1 MSFVV
6 PGPLDDQ
13 SVYFLFQIF
22 GNVIYWVSG
31 TGTTDLGK
39 DTTIIHYAISAF
51 NTGLMSVLFAVYS
64 VVLFV
69 GTLNTAH
76 QGEFLGRNWSSLWA
90 PLRGVFGPIAV
101 VPIKYGFCF
110 IQLVLLYG
118 VLVGVHLANHVWNK
132 LGVGLDHTAIP
143 AVPISLLNDV
153 KVDVSKGVLYGSI
166 QKVADDLGLQTD
178 SLPANSIV
186 NSDSGTSYQCD
197 PSNSSNKFYNVDGV
211 PTFCLDTESTLPSI
225 DMPNLISSVNGLCQG
240 DDAVSAFSDF
250 AYAMNLF
257 YESPYNYGGM
267 TIAHPDYPN
276 LTSALFSQQCIN
288 SMTMLL
294 GNQSSTSYNYYYT
307 FPVDGYSQQIV
318 FKSSLGDTFSDSSDG
333 SSDNTIYV
341 EANGN
346 IAFNFSNPNYTSG
359 SENSYSKEASEYTND
374 IIDNLYNDNI
384 DDANKNL
391 NAYLDKLNN
400 NLLNSVADSQA
411 NAAQGIAENTD
422 SSTSSDGESYY
433 DKCKN
438 YLISSDDGSA
448 GTLSLRYLECL
459 ELEESGQTYGLSDNS
474 DPDHPFKSYINSWWI
489 GGESYLAVDK
499 IMNYNLELI
508 KDKLDAELSY
518 PNMNIS
524 STVHYNVPMSVQFYP
539 VVDGSVPAYQDS
551 SGDTQYAS
559 DDVSSN
565 EGEKF
570 SESAGIVSQTS
581 TVPDGMNLFTTD
593 WKTMVSRAVY
603 SSTASVDCSQNGDES
618 NQAQCEATNTL
629 YTNLLAL
636 PDDLQLPFVY
646 LFNLMSASSISQP
659 LEKSP
664 NEVTFL
670 NNLFSFLIANG
681 VYQTND
687 TTSVPVY
694 AVIDKIF
701 GNLAGN
707 GTEGAGLNVTSM
719 MDEFYQLGMP
729 TDDLFSKIMQAQQ
742 TGADVVQMVL
752 DSFTSILD
760 NYQAKFKSIE
770 AGAKNIIN
778 DYSIGAGV
786 ASGIGAVFGS
796 SAISSVGEVT
806 AILGQTS
813 VQLYMASQMGQLS
826 VSLAWLPLAM
836 MILGSLFTAAITFIV
851 MMPLIPYF
859 LFWAGTI
866 VWVLSILE
874 GLVATPLVAL
884 ALVYPEGHEILG
896 HGTAGIKI
904 ALNII
909 FRPVLMVIGVIS
921 AMALTYVLITYSAQ
935 GFHLV
940 ASLLLSNFSS
950 SSIVQGIVSC
960 FLIFIYSSFMM
971 IAFNKCFSVIYL
983 IPDKVFDWIGASSNH
998 RAGADDIQQ
1007 LQGKAENAA
1016 GQAGSSMSSGAEKNI
1031 QGEKEKTQA
1040 DVSAD
1045 SQNIQVAQKAG
1056 GAAGSFVR
1064 EEGGGM
1070 MGE

>member
-31 TGTTDLGK
+31 TGPADLGK

-132 LGVGLDHTAIP
+132 LGVSLDNTAIP

-178 SLPANSIV
+178 SLPTNSIEDS
-186 NSDSGTSYQCD
+186 SDGSSYQCD
-197 PSNSSNKFYNVDGV
+197 STKPSNQFYNIDGV
-211 PTFCLDTESTLPSI
+211 PTFCLDAESTLPSI
-225 DMPNLISSVNGLCQG
+225 DVPNLVSSVNGLCQG
-240 DDAVSAFSDF
+240 SDALSTFNDF

-257 YESPYNYGGM
+257 YESPYDSGGI
-267 TIAHPDYPN
+267 TIAHPAYPN
-276 LTSALFSQQCIN
+276 LTSSLLSQQCVN

-307 FPVDGYSQQIV
+307 FPVNGYSQQIV

-346 IAFNFSNPNYTSG
+346 IAFNFSNTDYTSG
-359 SENSYSKEASEYTND
+359 SENSYSKKASKYTNY

-391 NAYLDKLNN
+391 NAYLDKLNDH
-400 NLLNSVADSQA
+400 LLNSVADSQS

-438 YLISSDDGSA
+438 YLISSDDGST

-508 KDKLDAELSY
+508 KDKLDSKLSY
-518 PNMNIS
+518 PNMNIA
-524 STVHYNVPMSVQFYP
+524 STVHYNVPMTMQFYP
-539 VVDGSVPAYQDS
+539 LVNGSTPTYTDS
-551 SGDTQYAS
+551 SGNTQDAS
-559 DDVSSN
+559 DDVDSN
-565 EGEKF
+565 AGEKI
-570 SESAGIVSQTS
+570 SQSAGIVSQTS
-581 TVPDGMNLFTTD
+581 TIPDGMNLFSNN
-593 WKTMVSRAVY
+593 WKTMVSQAIYGSYNACFNVAG
-603 SSTASVDCSQNGDES
+603 SSSDVCDASN
-618 NQAQCEATNTL
+618 AL
-629 YTNLLAL
+629 YANLMAL

-646 LFNLMSASSISQP
+646 LFQLMSSSGQSLAGNSSEID
-659 LEKSP
+659 
-664 NEVTFL
+664 FL
-670 NNLFSFLIANG
+670 NNLFNFLIANG
-681 VYQTND
+681 VYQTTS

-707 GTEGAGLNVTSM
+707 GVAGIGLSSDVTSIM
-719 MDEFYQLGMP
+719 NEFYQLGMP
-729 TDDLFSKIMQAQQ
+729 SGDLFSKIMQAQQ

-760 NYQAKFKSIE
+760 TYQAKFQSIE
-770 AGAKNIIN
+770 DGAKNIIN
-778 DYSIGAGV
+778 DYSIGAGI

-940 ASLLLSNFSS
+940 ASLLLSNFSA

-998 RAGADDIQQ
+998 RAGADDVQQ
-1007 LQGKAENAA
+1007 LQSKAENAA
-1016 GQAGSSMSSGAEKNI
+1016 GQAGSAMSSGAEKNI

-1040 DVSAD
+1040 DVNAD